1 MIQVGRNLGVPD
13 YGIVIALATAMQES
27 SFRNIQNAV
36 DHDSLGIFQ
45 QRPTWWGPPEQLI
58 DPVYATTAFFK
69 GATGTNGSRS
79 RGLLGV
85 PGWQNMSV
93 RDAAHAVQRS
103 AHPDLVTRWEASA
116 WAWLAE
122 LG

>member
-1 MIQVGRNLGVPD
+1 MPD

-27 SFRNIQNAV
+27 SFRNIQYAV

-45 QRPTWWGPPEQLI
+45 QRPTWWGTPEQLI

-69 GATGTNGSRS
+69 GARGTNGGWS

-103 AHPDLVTRWEASA
+103 AHPDLVQRWEASA